1 MFSFNGIAVPNR
13 SNMLTHEELRKVINQ
28 IHFNDRAQVCETC
41 HEWIPLNGE
50 FSQTE
55 KLEYILSTIP
65 RMGMMRNKDLARIVT
80 DPRVRDKAPKKHPYN
95 KNAVAHRF
103 MEKYGLRVAPM
114 IEFWRKHKHT
124 VCTENDEW
132 VLISFLYD
140 LDSVIGIDFDA
151 IENDERSVEEK
162 DADLIDL
169 LSDFFKIRLM
179 QDF

>member
-1 MFSFNGIAVPNR
+1 
-13 SNMLTHEELRKVINQ
+13 
-28 IHFNDRAQVCETC
+28 
-41 HEWIPLNGE
+41 
-50 FSQTE
+50 
-55 KLEYILSTIP
+55 
-65 RMGMMRNKDLARIVT
+65 MMRNKDLARIVT

-140 LDSVIGIDFDA
+140 LDSVIGINFDA
-151 IENDERSVEEK
+151 IEDDERSVEEK
-162 DADLIDL
+162 DADLINL
-169 LSDFFKIRLM
+169 LDDFFKIRLM